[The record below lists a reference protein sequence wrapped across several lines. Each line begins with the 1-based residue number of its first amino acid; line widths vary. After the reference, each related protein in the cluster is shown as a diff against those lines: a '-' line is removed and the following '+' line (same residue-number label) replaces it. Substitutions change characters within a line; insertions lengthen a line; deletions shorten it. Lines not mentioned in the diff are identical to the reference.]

1 MRKRVDWDEE
11 IRKTEQI
18 KRKGLLMSL
27 VSFAVAVAFI
37 FGIGKFTDNSI
48 EIPRTVLFAG
58 LFCVSCFVFRAIV
71 RKRNSMKNR
80 PHD

>member
-18 KRKGLLMSL
+18 KRKGLLMSM

-37 FGIGKFTDNSI
+37 FGIGKFSDSSI
-48 EIPRTVLFAG
+48 EIPKTVLFAG
-58 LFCVSCFVFRAIV
+58 LFCVSCVVFRAIV
-71 RKRNSMKNR
+71 RKRNDRKNYR
-80 PHD
+80 ND

>member
-27 VSFAVAVAFI
+27 VSFAVAAAFI
-37 FGIGKFTDNSI
+37 LGIGKFSENSI
-48 EIPRTVLFAG
+48 EIPKTVLFAG

-71 RKRNSMKNR
+71 RKRNSRKNR
-80 PHD
+80 TND

>member
-27 VSFAVAVAFI
+27 VSFAVAAAFI
-37 FGIGKFTDNSI
+37 FGIGRFTDNSI
-48 EIPRTVLFAG
+48 EIPKTVLAAG

-71 RKRNSMKNR
+71 RKRSARKN
-80 PHD
+80 HSDD

>member
-1 MRKRVDWDEE
+1 MRRRVDWDEE

-71 RKRNSMKNR
+71 RKRSSRKNR

>member
-27 VSFAVAVAFI
+27 VSFAVAVGFI
-37 FGIGKFTDNSI
+37 FGIGRFTDNSI
-48 EIPRTVLFAG
+48 EIPKTVLVAG

-71 RKRNSMKNR
+71 RKRNARKN
-80 PHD
+80 HSDD

>member
-1 MRKRVDWDEE
+1 MRRRVDWDEE

-37 FGIGKFTDNSI
+37 FGIGKFTDNNI

-71 RKRNSMKNR
+71 RKRNSRKNR
-80 PHD
+80 NDY

>member
-27 VSFAVAVAFI
+27 VSFAVAAAFI
-37 FGIGKFTDNSI
+37 FGIGRFTDNSI

-71 RKRNSMKNR
+71 RKRTSRKNR

>member
-27 VSFAVAVAFI
+27 VSFAVAAAFI
-37 FGIGKFTDNSI
+37 LGIGKFSENSI
-48 EIPRTVLFAG
+48 EIPKTVLFAG
-58 LFCVSCFVFRAIV
+58 LFCASCFVFRTIV
-71 RKRNSMKNR
+71 RKRNSRKNR
-80 PHD
+80 TDD

>member
-27 VSFAVAVAFI
+27 VSFAVAAAFI
-37 FGIGKFTDNSI
+37 FGIGRFTDNSI
-48 EIPRTVLFAG
+48 EIPKTVLVAG
-58 LFCVSCFVFRAIV
+58 FFCVSCFVFRAIV
-71 RKRNSMKNR
+71 RKRSARNNHS
-80 PHD
+80 DD

>member
-1 MRKRVDWDEE
+1 MRRRVDWDEE

-58 LFCVSCFVFRAIV
+58 LFCVLCFVFRAIV
-71 RKRNSMKNR
+71 RKRNSRKNR
-80 PHD
+80 PND

>member
-1 MRKRVDWDEE
+1 MRKRVDWNEE

-27 VSFAVAVAFI
+27 VSFTAAVAFI
-37 FGIGKFTDNSI
+37 FGIGRFTDNSI
-48 EIPRTVLFAG
+48 ELPKTVLVAG

-71 RKRNSMKNR
+71 RKRSARKN
-80 PHD
+80 HSDD

>member
-1 MRKRVDWDEE
+1 MRRRVDWDEE

-71 RKRNSMKNR
+71 RKRSSRKNR
-80 PHD
+80 PND